1 MLSIQDLMS
10 AVSDAIEKALGASL
24 LDMLIQIGATFV
36 LVIIVKIFFWEKI
49 TGFLAKRK
57 ALMENEL
64 ESARKANED
73 ALALQEKTSQEYH
86 DLKTMSKD
94 YLEKAR
100 LRGEEEREVIVGKAK
115 NEAQNLL
122 AQAEKEIAM
131 EKRKAETDI
140 RKEAVD
146 LAALMAAKIIEKE
159 IDERSY
165 QNLAVDKLES
175 SEKI

>member
-1 MLSIQDLMS
+1 MS